1 MKDDH
6 GSYIRNFCTCEQK
19 ARKKKIRLVRDSNP
33 WPLRYQCSLIGRA
46 LHRYRRGQRFES
58 RTSRIFFF
66 RLSSP
71 SCKSCVYNCDDHPSL
86 KFLLLSLLLLLSCFV
101 FSWKC
106 NVLGF
111 HWMKESEPNCNTP
124 HRNFNSMS
132 DETHCNKSELTVYKQ
147 RREAK
152 SMRMIHSTLGS
163 QSNTVCVQEPSLKG
177 NSSSV
182 FASSPSVL

>member
-1 MKDDH
+1 MK
-6 GSYIRNFCTCEQK
+6 IILCELRSGKLNEGWSWQLYTQLLHLRK
-19 ARKKKIRLVRDSNP
+19 ESPKKKIRLVRDSNP

-46 LHRYRRGQRFES
+46 LHRYRRGQGFES
-58 RTSRIFFF
+58 RTSRIFFSGF
-66 RLSSP
+66 LLPAVKVVYITAMIILHLS
-71 SCKSCVYNCDDHPSL
+71 
-86 KFLLLSLLLLLSCFV
+86 FLLLLLLLLLSCFV

-163 QSNTVCVQEPSLKG
+163 QSNTVCVQEP
-177 NSSSV
+177 
-182 FASSPSVL
+182 